1 MSLTAYSHTFKK
13 ELQVS
18 QLKELFDKAV
28 PAIPCDFKDFVR
40 ADVECSSCLA
50 KGASVVREG
59 KNAKGEIVKQEHFA
73 FRDASGGDP
82 HQKYCDHYTGP
93 DKIKSPDNDALIDFR
108 TSNSPVTEIIKKMV
122 CAGIENKVFTQ
133 QDIRNMREWYIDI
146 RTNNTAKFEISP
158 HLINIAHMAFYLHF
172 KTPKVDEYI
181 DDKYRDTRNG
191 FNLDHEVYKSL
202 VFKHPQYRF
211 TNLTAQDKR
220 WLNDA
225 RLADVRKKAALLIK
239 TNNGELVFDR
249 RFLDDKAPLVFR
261 LANEIR
267 TLKVRLSEAI
277 PSSRARY
284 NNPLMALASLLLFV
298 SDWDYDLAVDK
309 LKQIV
314 HIKQV
319 IDLTAGN
326 VIGLNP
332 FINHSAWSIVQI
344 LNRIKSE
351 TNDQTNDPLE
361 FDKETERLKKVFSV
375 L

>member
-108 TSNSPVTEIIKKMV
+108 KSNSPVTEIIKKMV

-146 RTNNTAKFEISP
+146 RTNNTTKLNISH
-158 HLINIAHMAFYLHF
+158 HLVNMANMAFYLNN
-172 KTPKVDEYI
+172 KTPKVNEYI
-181 DDKYRDTRNG
+181 DDIYRDTRNG
-191 FNLDHEVYKSL
+191 FDLDDEVYKSL

-211 TNLTAQDKR
+211 TNLTVQDKR
-220 WLNDA
+220 WLYDV
-225 RLADVRKKAALLIK
+225 RLAVVRKKATQLIK
-239 TNNGELVFDR
+239 TNNGELLFER
-249 RFLDDKAPLVFR
+249 KLLDDKAPLVFR

-267 TLKVRLSEAI
+267 ILKVRISEAI
-277 PSSRARY
+277 PSSRARH
-284 NNPLMALASLLLFV
+284 NNPLMALASLLLFI
-298 SDWDYDLAVDK
+298 SDWDYELALGK
-309 LKQIV
+309 LKQIL

-319 IDLTAGN
+319 VDLTAGN

-344 LNRIKSE
+344 LNRIKNES
-351 TNDQTNDPLE
+351 NDQPTTNWNLI
-361 FDKETERLKKVFSV
+361 KKKSD
-375 L
+375 